1 MNERTAAH
9 RAAGARDARGFV
21 LRSPVRRR
29 ESAQSASVALPMID
43 FVPGLVSHWISTSTS
58 F

>member
-1 MNERTAAH
+1 MTERPAANS
-9 RAAGARDARGFV
+9 AAGARDARGF
-21 LRSPVRRR
+21 LRGSPVRRR

-43 FVPGLVSHWISTSTS
+43 LVPGLVSHWISTSTS